1 MKRYRWALACAAV
14 ATALSLGALTTLT
27 TLPAKAD
34 GPAKTWISQGAGKC
48 LGVLA
53 GNMTNGTAV
62 VQWAC
67 NGSPDQ
73 KWVISTG
80 SQAGVPDGQPTTIRN
95 SKNQSKCLGVN
106 ASATNDGANLV
117 IWDCNGSLDQ
127 QWVFE
132 NVVAPSRGIPFGCW
146 SIENQNALAKVV
158 GILAGS
164 KSDGAQAVVWD
175 NIGPAAPDQEFC

>member
-1 MKRYRWALACAAV
+1 MKRYRWALAGAAV
-14 ATALSLGALTTLT
+14 ATALSLGALITQ
-27 TLPAKAD
+27 PAKAD

-48 LGVLA
+48 LGVLG

-62 VQWAC
+62 VQWTC
-67 NGSPDQ
+67 NGNPDQ
-73 KWVISTG
+73 KWVITTSSST
-80 SQAGVPDGQPTTIRN
+80 GVPDGQPTTIRN
-95 SKNQSKCLGVN
+95 SQNQSKCLGVN
-106 ASATNDGANLV
+106 ASATNDGAKLV

-132 NVVAPSRGIPFGCW
+132 NVVAPSSGNQFGCW

-164 KSDGAQAVVWD
+164 KSDGAQAVIWD

>member
-1 MKRYRWALACAAV
+1 VKRYRWALACAAV
-14 ATALSLGALTTLT
+14 ATALSLGTLT
-27 TLPAKAD
+27 VPPAKAD

-53 GNMTNGTAV
+53 GNMTNGTPV

-67 NGSPDQ
+67 NGSSDQ
-73 KWVISTG
+73 SWVIQTG
-80 SQAGVPDGQPTTIRN
+80 SQFGVPDGQPTTIRN
-95 SKNQSKCLGVN
+95 SKNLNKCLGVL

-117 IWDCNGSLDQ
+117 IWDCNSNSLDQ

-164 KSDGAQAVVWD
+164 KSDGAQAVIWD
-175 NIGPAAPDQEFC
+175 NIGPASPDQEFC